1 MSNIPFF
8 TISNAGYDMSTDST
22 LNNLVAARIADQGRI
37 TFADF
42 MAACLYEPGLGYYTS
57 PGRKVG
63 AEGDFYTSITVH
75 ASFGRVIAREIA
87 QMWRSMGCPAGFTL
101 VECGAGNGRLA
112 CDIMDFLAEREPE
125 MYQSL
130 RLVLVEQEPSLES
143 AQREMLAAH
152 IDRLAWL
159 SPDEFASGSFTFSG
173 CLYSNELIDALPVH
187 RVVMTAEGLREV
199 YVICKDG
206 EFAEEAGEP
215 STPEIEAYLKR
226 VAVELHPGQQAEV
239 NLNAPKWLAS
249 ASRALQRGFVLTI
262 DYGYPAPELYTPRR
276 KLGTLLCYY
285 RHQVEENPYLRLGL
299 QDITSH
305 VDFTTLMKCGEELG
319 LQNVWFGEQYRF
331 LLSAGIIEE
340 IEEIERSAITEKE
353 KLRLRLTLKKLIMP
367 EGGMGD
373 TFKVLIQS
381 KGVAAPRLLCQRRIG
396 G

>member
-1 MSNIPFF
+1 M
-8 TISNAGYDMSTDST
+8 TDKT
-22 LNNLVAARIADQGRI
+22 PLNDIIAARIALQGRI

-42 MAACLYEPGLGYYTS
+42 MAACLYEPGIGYYTS

-75 ASFGRVIAREIA
+75 ASFGRVLAREIA
-87 QMWRSMGCPAGFTL
+87 QMWRTMGSPAGFTL

-112 CDIMDFLAEREPE
+112 CDIMDFLAEREPV
-125 MYQSL
+125 MYGGL

-152 IDRLAWL
+152 IERLSWL
-159 SPDEFASGSFTFSG
+159 SPDEFASGRFTFSG

-187 RVVMTAEGLREV
+187 RVVMTSDGLKEV
-199 YVICKDG
+199 YVTCRDG

-226 VAVELHPGQQAEV
+226 VDVALHPAQQAEV
-239 NLNAPKWLAS
+239 NLNAPQWLTAAS
-249 ASRALQRGFVLTI
+249 KALKQGFILTI
-262 DYGYPAPELYTPRR
+262 DYGHPAPELYAAHR

-285 RHQVEENPYLRLGL
+285 RHQTEENPYLRLGL
-299 QDITSH
+299 QDITTH
-305 VDFTTLMKCGEELG
+305 VDFTTLMKRGEELG
-319 LQNVWFGEQYRF
+319 LHNVWFGEQYRF
-331 LLSAGIIEE
+331 LLSTGIIEE
-340 IEEIERSAITEKE
+340 IEENERSAKADEE
-353 KLRLRLTLKKLIMP
+353 KLRLRLTLKKLILP

-381 KGVAAPRLLCQRRIG
+381 KGVDAPRLLCQRRIG

>member
-1 MSNIPFF
+1 M
-8 TISNAGYDMSTDST
+8 ISEKTP
-22 LNNLVAARIADQGRI
+22 LNDIIATRIAEQGRI
-37 TFADF
+37 TFAEF

-75 ASFGRVIAREIA
+75 AAFGRVVAREMA
-87 QMWRSMGCPAGFTL
+87 QMWRSMGRPAGFTL

-112 CDIMDFLAEREPE
+112 CDIMDFLAEREAQL
-125 MYQSL
+125 YADL

-159 SPDEFASGSFTFSG
+159 SPDEFASGGFTFSG

-199 YVICKDG
+199 YVTRKDG

-226 VAVELHPGQQAEV
+226 VTVELHPGQQAEV
-239 NLNAPKWLAS
+239 NLNAPKWLAA

-319 LQNVWFGEQYRF
+319 LQNVWFGDQYRF

-340 IEEIERSAITEKE
+340 IEEIERSTIPEAE

-381 KGVAAPRLLCQRRIG
+381 KDVAAPSLLCQRRIG

>member
-1 MSNIPFF
+1 M
-8 TISNAGYDMSTDST
+8 ISEKTP
-22 LNNLVAARIADQGRI
+22 LNHIIAARITEQGRI

-75 ASFGRVIAREIA
+75 AAFGRVVAREIA
-87 QMWRSMGCPAGFTL
+87 QMWRCMGTPADFTL

-112 CDIMDFLAEREPE
+112 CDIMDYLAEREQVL
-125 MYQSL
+125 YQHL

-143 AQREMLAAH
+143 AQREMLADH
-152 IDRLAWL
+152 SNRLTWL
-159 SPDEFASGSFTFSG
+159 LPDEFASGRFTFSG
-173 CLYSNELIDALPVH
+173 VLYSNELIDALPVH
-187 RVVMTAEGLREV
+187 RVVMTSDGLKEI
-199 YVICKDG
+199 YVVCTDG
-206 EFAEEAGEP
+206 EFAEEVGEP
-215 STPEIEAYLKR
+215 STPELKTYLER
-226 VAVELHPGQQAEV
+226 IGVTLLPAQQAEV
-239 NLNAPKWLAS
+239 NLNAPEWLA
-249 ASRALQRGFVLTI
+249 AAANALIEGFVLTI
-262 DYGYPAPELYTPRR
+262 DYGYPAIELYTPGR

-299 QDITSH
+299 QDITAH
-305 VDFTTLMKCGEELG
+305 VDFTTLMKSGEELG

-340 IEEIERSAITEKE
+340 IEEIERSAISDEE

-367 EGGMGD
+367 EGGMGE

-381 KGVAAPRLLCQRRIG
+381 RGVDAPRLLCQRRIG

>member
-1 MSNIPFF
+1 MSNV
-8 TISNAGYDMSTDST
+8 ST
-22 LNNLVAARIADQGRI
+22 LENIITARIAQQGRI

-75 ASFGRVIAREIA
+75 AAFGRVIAREIA
-87 QMWRSMGCPAGFTL
+87 QMWRSMGSPADFTL
-101 VECGAGNGRLA
+101 VECGAANGRLA
-112 CDIMDFLAEREPE
+112 CDIMDFLAEREPG
-125 MYQSL
+125 MYQGL

-143 AQREMLAAH
+143 AQREMLDAH
-152 IDRLAWL
+152 IDRIAWL
-159 SPDEFASGSFTFSG
+159 STDEFASGRFTFSG

-187 RVVMTAEGLREV
+187 QVVMTSEGLREV
-199 YVICKDG
+199 FVTMKDG
-206 EFAEEAGEP
+206 EFVEEAGEP

-239 NLNAPKWLAS
+239 NLNAPQWLAA
-249 ASRALQRGFVLTI
+249 ASKALQRGFVLTI

-285 RHQVEENPYLRLGL
+285 RHQVEENPYLRPGL

-319 LQNVWFGEQYRF
+319 LRNDWFGEQYRF

-340 IEEIERSAITEKE
+340 IEEIERSAISDEE

-381 KGVAAPRLLCQRRIG
+381 RGVAAPQLLCQRRIG